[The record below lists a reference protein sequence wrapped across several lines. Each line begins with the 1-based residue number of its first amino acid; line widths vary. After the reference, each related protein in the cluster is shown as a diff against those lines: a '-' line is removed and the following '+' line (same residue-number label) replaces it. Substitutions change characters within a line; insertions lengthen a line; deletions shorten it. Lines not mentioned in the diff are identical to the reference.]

1 MAGLQEVWSSFI
13 EEAHA
18 ANGKALPHPNHTKL
32 ATEFFQGLGIRR
44 PTLPK
49 DFSAEISDRIPDMF
63 ASGLKAVVIQT
74 FNAMKADF
82 GKHTSMLAALD
93 IVQAPVVVIDSDDDA
108 VEVVGV
114 IDRSDLAL
122 ANAAPG
128 IHDGGALKVFSKPA
142 PQKRPQG
149 PQHQKEPKQETIAMK
164 ICSVHEVQAAFEL
177 QLTESGAFALT
188 AANRYEQVFV
198 NCIGKSKR
206 LDKASDWARQMVQED
221 WGD

>member
-1 MAGLQEVWSSFI
+1 MPGCYLRLFDMAGLQGVWSSSI

-32 ATEFFQGLGIRR
+32 ATELFQGLGIRM
-44 PTLPK
+44 PTLPT

-74 FNAMKADF
+74 FNAMKAGF
-82 GKHTSMLAALD
+82 GKHTGMLAALD

-122 ANAAPG
+122 AHAVPG
-128 IHDGGALKVFSKPA
+128 IQDGGAL
-142 PQKRPQG
+142 
-149 PQHQKEPKQETIAMK
+149 
-164 ICSVHEVQAAFEL
+164 
-177 QLTESGAFALT
+177 
-188 AANRYEQVFV
+188 
-198 NCIGKSKR
+198 
-206 LDKASDWARQMVQED
+206 
-221 WGD
+221 